1 MFKEI
6 LYISIFFIV
15 VYLILATFIK
25 YITDKV
31 LERRFKKL
39 KEDDKR
45 KHFKTRKQAATE
57 PGTDRGTSAT
67 TNNSTEQSRILSL
80 SGFAD
85 KEPDS
90 RGVEVDKTTTR
101 EAIFKR
107 LGLN

>member
-6 LYISIFFIV
+6 LYISIFFVV

-45 KHFKTRKQAATE
+45 KHFKTRKQATE
-57 PGTDRGTSAT
+57 PGIDRGTNPT
-67 TNNSTEQSRILSL
+67 TDNSTEQSRLLSL
-80 SGFAD
+80 SGLTNE
-85 KEPDS
+85 EPDS
-90 RGVEVDKTTTR
+90 RRVEVDKTNTR

-107 LGLN
+107 LGL